1 MGSEDIKIRKSE
13 LVEKKLVPLTSLH
26 HHNLYLILTRTTV
39 EGMEGKKEF
48 DEIVKGKEILST
60 ASRSGSR
67 SSNLDQGRRGRP
79 MKELERIHV
88 RERIEREKS
97 LIRDISQVNSFFL

>member
-1 MGSEDIKIRKSE
+1 M
-13 LVEKKLVPLTSLH
+13 
-26 HHNLYLILTRTTV
+26 HNYNLDLILTKTTFTF
-39 EGMEGKKEF
+39 EGMEDKNEF
-48 DEIVKGKEILST
+48 DGNMKEKEKLST

-67 SSNLDQGRRGRP
+67 SSNLDQGRKGRP

-97 LIRDISQVNSFFL
+97 LIRDISQVNSFFETIAHLITD